1 MADLYTCSQCG
12 EHLKDA
18 MYMFEMTGHAIY
30 CCLCGNVSCDK
41 CVNKSPHKSTR
52 PQILLNAS
60 IVDRTCDSKSRFT
73 SLSKCL
79 GCDKK
84 IPKQESTKEIKA
96 LRSRGDQGD
105 AWGLFFLYHRHQASK
120 DPRRTGVKIL
130 CNERC
135 RGGCD
140 SWRLLESAAALMH
153 HEACDE
159 LSTKYCKYAAVP
171 DEKKRLE
178 LRFQAARLGNKF
190 AQCSVGNRSTGTAEY
205 GKPSARRAKK
215 YLKKAVA
222 QGNPDAAY
230 ALAEMYE
237 YGAEGTVEINI
248 DKAISLYQYVIER
261 ASILY
266 ARTFRI
272 NPNDSPK
279 ALVAEATAK
288 LANIH
293 NKKCTTKGKSS
304 SLRFRVGQRVE
315 CRVSEH
321 SKWVDEVVVP
331 SSDIISLT
339 MSKGVDKYNDS
350 LVIATFIVRSGSHP
364 NSIRNIP
371 KKKGPGIDQN
381 GYGGH
386 LMEDTCPGFPGC
398 VETTKIVICA
408 GYHRTHGHPSKF
420 TTTDDLWIGR
430 VGIYSPGTIT
440 QLYINPIV
448 SNQSL
453 TSECFPY
460 KILLDD
466 DAMSDVRLISAPV
479 DDDSCIRKLSVANK
493 NQKACYVCDMIP
505 PKGVKLLKCS
515 TCLKRVY
522 CNRKCQKTHWKIEH
536 KHECKKLK
544 ALSGYRFNIG
554 ERVQCNTFADSVNS
568 TGQAYKYGIIVDRYY
583 KDCICF
589 ESILCQHEACPYQIR
604 LDNGQLIMARMDK
617 DVQIKKVEWDG
628 PSQLRFPLG
637 TRVECHFFEPENWKA
652 GKVVR
657 HFFVAPGSQG
667 AGDIC
672 RYLVMGDDGGEMWA
686 PSDNDECIRQEILNW
701 DDDID

>member
-1 MADLYTCSQCG
+1 
-12 EHLKDA
+12 
-18 MYMFEMTGHAIY
+18 MFEMTGHAIY
-30 CCLCGNVSCDK
+30 CCLCGNVSCEK
-41 CVNKSPHKSTR
+41 CVNKSPHKFDQ
-52 PQILLNAS
+52 PQILSNAS
-60 IVDRTCDSKSRFT
+60 IVDRTCDSTSHFT
-73 SLSKCL
+73 SLSRCL
-79 GCDKK
+79 GCDKN

-96 LRSRGDQGD
+96 LRLRGDQGD
-105 AWGLFFLYHRHQASK
+105 AWGLFFLFHRHQASK
-120 DPRRTGVKIL
+120 VPHRTGVKKL
-130 CNERC
+130 CDKRC

-140 SWRLLESAAALMH
+140 SWRLLESAVALMH
-153 HEACDE
+153 HEACEE
-159 LSTKYCKYAAVP
+159 LSANYFHLG
-171 DEKKRLE
+171 DEKKSLE

-190 AQCSVGNRSTGTAEY
+190 AQYNVGNLSTGTAAY
-205 GKPSARRAKK
+205 GKPSSRRAHK
-215 YLKKAVA
+215 YFKKAVA
-222 QGNPDAAY
+222 QGNPNAAY

-248 DKAISLYQYVIER
+248 DKAISLYQYAIER

-266 ARTFRI
+266 SSTFRM
-272 NPNDSPK
+272 NPK

-293 NKKCTTKGKSS
+293 NKKSTTYGNAP

-315 CRVSEH
+315 CRVGGN

-339 MSKGVDKYNDS
+339 MSKGVDKAFGDS
-350 LVIATFIVRSGSHP
+350 FEIATFIVRSGSHP

-371 KKKGPGIDQN
+371 KKKGPGVEQYSKCDTH
-381 GYGGH
+381 GVDTHGGH

-398 VETTKIVICA
+398 VRTIKIVIYVGPGA
-408 GYHRTHGHPSKF
+408 TF
-420 TTTDDLWIGR
+420 TKDSDLWIGK

-440 QLYINPIV
+440 QLYINPII
-448 SNQSL
+448 SNKTL
-453 TSECFPY
+453 TSERLPY

-466 DAMSDVRLISAPV
+466 DVTSNVRLISAPV
-479 DDDSCIRKLSVANK
+479 DDDACIRKLSVANK
-493 NQKACYVCDMIP
+493 NQKACYVCDMTP

-515 TCLKRVY
+515 GCLKRVY

-536 KHECKKLK
+536 KHECKKFK

-554 ERVQCNTFADSVNS
+554 ERVQCHTFADSVNS
-568 TGQAYKYGIIVDRYY
+568 TGYAEKYGIIVDRYY
-583 KDCICF
+583 KDCLCR
-589 ESILCQHEACPYQIR
+589 ESRLCQHEACPYQIM
-604 LDNGQLIMARMDK
+604 LDNGQLIMARVDE
-617 DVQIKKVEWDG
+617 DFQIKKVEWDG

-637 TRVECHFFEPENWKA
+637 TRVECYFSEPEDIWKA

-657 HFFVAPGSQG
+657 HFYLAPESRS

-686 PSDNDECIRQEILNW
+686 PMDHDECIRQEISK
-701 DDDID
+701 